1 MKKKIAVCGNG
12 WNNEFL
18 KVALDGIKRSAKE
31 NNVDL
36 FIFMNYSHDEGV
48 EYNDIGET
56 NIYRLLD
63 YAQMDGIILLGNTFH
78 LQEEFQYLTD

>member
-36 FIFMNYSHDEGV
+36 FVFMNYSNT
-48 EYNDIGET
+48 YNTQTHT
-56 NIYRLLD
+56 NY
-63 YAQMDGIILLGNTFH
+63 
-78 LQEEFQYLTD
+78 